1 MERRGFRTYVT
12 DFFANWRNSEEGFGA
27 KLWLTVTNRTRAAG
41 HFLTGKGWCCGNHGE
56 PGC

>member
-1 MERRGFRTYVT
+1 MEKRSARAYVRDFFSNWRTYDAGLAT
-12 DFFANWRNSEEGFGA
+12 
-27 KLWLTVTNRTRAAG
+27 KLRLTVKNRSLAAG

>member
-1 MERRGFRTYVT
+1 MAKRGARQYVR
-12 DFFANWRNSEEGFGA
+12 DFFSNWRHYDGSLGA
-27 KLWLTVTNRTRAAG
+27 KLALTVKNRMFAAG